1 MVLVNAQV
9 MVMVMVMSVVRTM
22 VNFILDVKR
31 LAYLSLYSI
40 IIQYYYSM
48 RRMKDMISR
57 AMLL

>member
-40 IIQYYYSM
+40 ITQCGE
-48 RRMKDMISR
+48 
-57 AMLL
+57 